1 MGWLHGSLGNRVR
14 NQEEVEGA
22 VDHFGLLD
30 ESVVDIG
37 PLWRV
42 SNGSIGALSLLL
54 EESLPDSFVDDD
66 ESVLW
71 LWLVFVLVKPVLL
84 LDNFLKLVQLM
95 VNDLLSH

>member
-1 MGWLHGSLGNRVR
+1 MR